1 MNKRR
6 MKRWT
11 KRHVYAPEEASEERG
26 PKGCRK
32 GVKRMSI
39 RPSYLLTELGLEE
52 ERNDLVKLHRLLLA
66 VGEAGHVES
75 GDERGAW

>member
-1 MNKRR
+1 MSKRGQ
-6 MKRWT
+6 KDV
-11 KRHVYAPEEASEERG
+11 KIGS
-26 PKGCRK
+26 KGCRK